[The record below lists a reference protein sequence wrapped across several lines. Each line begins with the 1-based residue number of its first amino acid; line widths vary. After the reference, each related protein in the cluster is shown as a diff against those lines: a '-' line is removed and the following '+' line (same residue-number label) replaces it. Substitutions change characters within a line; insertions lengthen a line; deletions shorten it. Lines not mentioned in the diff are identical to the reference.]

1 MKHGL
6 TMIVLLIAQ
15 VIVWSYFN
23 LSQYV
28 LLTFLPAMVLC
39 LPVRMGTVKT
49 LLIAAA
55 ASLAIDFL
63 THGILGL
70 TCAAVLPVAFCRR
83 FVISLVFG
91 EELIEREEDLSFRRQ
106 GFFKMNLAVIIC
118 TALFLLVYI
127 WLDGAGMRSLAF
139 NGIRFA
145 CSLVASSLVSLF
157 IATMLTDEEN
167 HK

>member
-39 LPVRMGTVKT
+39 LPVRMDAVKI
-49 LLIAAA
+49 LIIAAA
-55 ASLAIDFL
+55 ASLALDFL
-63 THGILGL
+63 SHGILGL
-70 TCAAVLPVAFCRR
+70 TCAAILPVALCRNL
-83 FVISLVFG
+83 VVALVFG

-139 NGIRFA
+139 NGIRFG
-145 CSLVASSLVSLF
+145 CSLAASLLVSIFVVSL
-157 IATMLTDEEN
+157 LTDEKN
-167 HK
+167 SK